1 VRRLLGIVAVV
12 AAGVAGVYWL
22 MVWDAHF
29 LLLAA
34 FGAGCGAVAGRV
46 AWGRRGVL
54 PAAAVG
60 FVLPLAYL
68 PLWLALDL
76 PPDTGIDL

>member
-1 VRRLLGIVAVV
+1 MRRFLESVAVV

-34 FGAGCGAVAGRV
+34 FGAACGGLVGRIT
-46 AWGRRGVL
+46 WGTRGVL

-60 FVLPLAYL
+60 FVLPLAYI
-68 PLWLALDL
+68 PAWFVLDL
-76 PPDTGIDL
+76 PPDTDIDM

>member
-1 VRRLLGIVAVV
+1 MRRLLVSAAVI

-22 MVWDAHF
+22 MVRDAHF
-29 LLLAA
+29 LLLAT
-34 FGAGCGAVAGRV
+34 FGAACGAVAGRV
-46 AWGRRGVL
+46 AWGQRGVL
-54 PAAAVG
+54 PAAVVG

-68 PLWLALDL
+68 PLWFALDL